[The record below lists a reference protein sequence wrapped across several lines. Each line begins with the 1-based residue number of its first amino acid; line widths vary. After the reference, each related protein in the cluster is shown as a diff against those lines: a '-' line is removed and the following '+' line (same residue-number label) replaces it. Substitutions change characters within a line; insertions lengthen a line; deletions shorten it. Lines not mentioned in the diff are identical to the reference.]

1 MAAFSLPKTTDAEKA
16 ARKHAINEATRQAIA
31 IPFQVMHL
39 CFESMETLKAM
50 AEHGNPN
57 SVSDAGVGALAARS
71 GVLGA
76 WLNVKIN
83 ATGLDDKPYVEKIL
97 AEGATLVEK
106 THAVEKEILS
116 IVEEKIS

>member
-1 MAAFSLPKTTDAEKA
+1 
-16 ARKHAINEATRQAIA
+16 
-31 IPFQVMHL
+31 
-39 CFESMETLKAM
+39 METLKAM

-83 ATGLDDKPYVEKIL
+83 VAGLDDKPYVEKIL
-97 AEGATLVEK
+97 AEGAALVEK
-106 THAVEKEILS
+106 AQAAEEEILA
-116 IVEEKIS
+116 IVERTIKR